1 MNIEWYGLP
10 ILQCSEFSK
19 TVFFSNEATLNCHN
33 PSNTLFLHGGNAGGY
48 CIISQESSKEA
59 NKKKRQRADLKD
71 EGLKEKAQ

>member
-33 PSNTLFLHGGNAGGY
+33 PSNTLFLHGGNAGGD

-59 NKKKRQRADLKD
+59 NEKKDSVRI
-71 EGLKEKAQ
+71 

>member
-33 PSNTLFLHGGNAGGY
+33 LSNTLFLHGGNTGGD
-48 CIISQESSKEA
+48 CIIS
-59 NKKKRQRADLKD
+59 
-71 EGLKEKAQ
+71 